1 MNDLGE
7 VKKVTD
13 VSMEGPITRGLRFRL
28 KKFLL
33 RMNLI
38 EQEEKL
44 LEKEVH
50 ALDADVKQQKI
61 KNIINKF

>member
-1 MNDLGE
+1 MNEFDN
-7 VKKVTD
+7 VNMNQTV
-13 VSMEGPITRGLRFRL
+13 VMEGPVTRGLKFRL
-28 KKFLL
+28 KKFLI
-33 RMNLI
+33 RMNLV

-50 ALDADVKQQKI
+50 ALETDIKQQKI